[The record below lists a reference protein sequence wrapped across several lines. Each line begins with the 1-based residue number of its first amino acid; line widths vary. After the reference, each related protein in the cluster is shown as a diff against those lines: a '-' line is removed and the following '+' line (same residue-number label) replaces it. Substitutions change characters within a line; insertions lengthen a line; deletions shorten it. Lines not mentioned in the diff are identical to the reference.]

1 MLSLV
6 TRLVEST
13 ICPVEISSIAVT
25 PELTL
30 PRKIYLV
37 SDRLFERDTEFFMLM
52 TPVLAPYALEFS
64 PVLRVTSDP
73 VEFGLLLPAL
83 GHEKYREFS
92 AAFLVSVERLLHLIK
107 DQLDDLRGATDYCAD
122 WQTTLQLSIHAAI
135 DYRVAEG
142 IGTNIDRDAFEGIA
156 REVRR
161 DAEGLGAVGRQ

>member
-1 MLSLV
+1 MFAV
-6 TRLVEST
+6 FTRFVEST
-13 ICPVEISSIAVT
+13 ICPVEISSITIT
-25 PELTL
+25 PELAL

-37 SDRLFERDTEFFMLM
+37 SDRLFERDVEFSMLM

-64 PVLRVTSDP
+64 PVLRVTSNP

-122 WQTTLQLSIHAAI
+122 HTAIQLSIHAAI
-135 DYRVAEG
+135 YYRVAEG
-142 IGTNIDRDAFEGIA
+142 VRTDIDRDALEGIA
-156 REVRR
+156 REVRMN
-161 DAEGLGAVGRQ
+161 AEGLGAVGRH